1 MSNRLAEWAPAIL
14 RWYYEHATPADSF
27 LMGPSGYGY
36 VMPSMMDEADKCT
49 LADATAEAG
58 KRFDM
63 QGYVHWECT
72 PFQFPGSQCTAASG
86 YAKTLAYLK
95 LMARRVRSGGP
106 DVAFVAEKL
115 VPSGLIGDGPVADQ
129 LAAVEELTGNW
140 ATNDYHGLGASP
152 RLGGPI
158 TDPVMLAKVLLAK
171 PKGSIG
177 YVYKIW
183 SVNFTTVET
192 VAAELNNTHVRLIDH
207 RALKRLIA
215 EKEEALRHS
224 GL

>member
-1 MSNRLAEWAPAIL
+1 M
-14 RWYYEHATPADSF
+14 
-27 LMGPSGYGY
+27 
-36 VMPSMMDEADKCT
+36 
-49 LADATAEAG
+49 
-58 KRFDM
+58 
-63 QGYVHWECT
+63 HWECT
-72 PFQFPGSQCTAASG
+72 PDQFPGSQCTAASG
-86 YAKTLAYLK
+86 YAKTPAYLK
-95 LMARRVRSGGP
+95 LMASKIGAGGP

-115 VPSGLIGDGPVADQ
+115 VPSGLTGDGPAAEK

-158 TDPVMLAKVLLAK
+158 TDPLLLAKALKAK

-192 VAAELNNTHVRLIDH
+192 LAAELNNTHVRLVDH
-207 RALKRLIA
+207 RALKQLLI
-215 EKEEALRHS
+215 EKEELLGHPAGGKL
-224 GL
+224 